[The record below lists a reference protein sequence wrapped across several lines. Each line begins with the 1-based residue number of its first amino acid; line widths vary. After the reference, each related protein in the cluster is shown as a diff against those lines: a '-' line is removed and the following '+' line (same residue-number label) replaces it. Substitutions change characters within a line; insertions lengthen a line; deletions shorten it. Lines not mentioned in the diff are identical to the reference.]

1 MKGSFVAERRITIEA
16 SIGAVW
22 RALTDPELV
31 KEYLHGTNMET
42 DWEVGG
48 PIAWKGDWKGQPYED
63 KGKVLEFDPQ
73 MLLKYTHWSPMG
85 GSEDKAENYHTVTY
99 ELVEQDGKTI
109 LTLKQDNNASQEEAN
124 KMAENNWGPV
134 LEGLKAVAERSNR
147 SV

>member
-31 KEYLHGTNMET
+31 KEYLHGTEMET
-42 DWEVGG
+42 DWQIGG
-48 PIAWKGDWKGQPYED
+48 PVTWKGDWKGQSYED

-73 MLLKYTHWSPMG
+73 TLLKYTHWSSMG
-85 GSEDKAENYHTVTY
+85 GSEDKPENYHTVTY
-99 ELVEQDGKTI
+99 ELVEQDAKTI

-134 LEGLKAVAERSNR
+134 LEGLKAVAERSNG